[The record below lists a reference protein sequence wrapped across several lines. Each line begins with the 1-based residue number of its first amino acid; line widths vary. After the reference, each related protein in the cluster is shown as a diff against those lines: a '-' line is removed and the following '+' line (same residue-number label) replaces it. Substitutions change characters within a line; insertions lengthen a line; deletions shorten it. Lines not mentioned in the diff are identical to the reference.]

1 MNKELIGMYV
11 RTKKGI
17 GKINYFINNNYTQK
31 FTYIDNKG
39 VSNILEND
47 EIIKASHNIID
58 LIEAGDYLN
67 GFKVSKIE
75 RYDTKTIIKIGNSTF
90 NVLEGEEIYTPS
102 YDNNNGYEKLEKL
115 KSIVTK
121 EQFENISYE
130 VK

>member
-1 MNKELIGMYV
+1 MKLEEGMYV

-17 GKINYFINNNYTQK
+17 GKINYFINNNYTKK

-39 VSNILEND
+39 VSNILEEK

-58 LIEAGDYLN
+58 LIEVGDYLN

-121 EQFENISYE
+121 EQFESMKYE
-130 VK
+130 VKK